1 MNIRV
6 PNLNDVL
13 SIINLFKD
21 LDRKHIASRQ
31 DFRES
36 INERRYTSLI
46 EEAIESEEYSIF
58 IASAD
63 EQIIG
68 FSIGKIRSIRN
79 HPFLKD
85 TNIGEIQ
92 YVAIAE
98 SYKRIGVAK
107 SLLDS
112 VETELRSKGANSL
125 EMRVYSFN
133 DEAYPTKVNYLP
145 KYTVYEKF

>member
-1 MNIRV
+1 MKIRV
-6 PNLNDVL
+6 PNLEDVL
-13 SIINLFKD
+13 PIINLFKD

-36 INERRYTSLI
+36 IKEKRYTSLI
-46 EEAIESEEYSIF
+46 KEAIENEEYSIF
-58 IASAD
+58 IASVD
-63 EQIIG
+63 KQIIG
-68 FSIGKIRSIRN
+68 FSIGKIKSIRN
-79 HPFLKD
+79 HPFLED

-98 SYKRIGVAK
+98 SYKRLGVAK

-133 DEAYPTKVNYLP
+133 DEAYPTKVNYFP